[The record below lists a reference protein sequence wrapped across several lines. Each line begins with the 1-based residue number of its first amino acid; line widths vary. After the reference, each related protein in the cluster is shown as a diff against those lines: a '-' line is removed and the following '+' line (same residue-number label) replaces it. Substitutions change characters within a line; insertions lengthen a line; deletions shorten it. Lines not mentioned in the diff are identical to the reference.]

1 MPTTKKTAVVSS
13 AKPAAGKPADKEKKA
28 EKKPLTPRK
37 RAPKV
42 AKPAATPTVTAP
54 AAVAAP
60 SAAPVVTAPS
70 EVTETAPKDIGSRY
84 IFAIGRRKR
93 ATAKVKMWLNGKA
106 GISVNGKKFDVYFT
120 VGELRDSLTAPL
132 KAVGLD
138 DKALIEVIVAG
149 GGIRGQAEAARH
161 GISRALVALNETYR
175 KTLKKMGFLTRDPR
189 EKERKKPGL
198 KRARKG
204 SQWAKR

>member
-1 MPTTKKTAVVSS
+1 MIMPTTKK
-13 AKPAAGKPADKEKKA
+13 PASGKVAAKPADKEKKPV
-28 EKKPLTPRK
+28 KKVAAPRK
-37 RAPKV
+37 RAPKA
-42 AKPAATPTVTAP
+42 AKPAEVAVVVP
-54 AAVAAP
+54 AAAAPVAAP
-60 SAAPVVTAPS
+60 V
-70 EVTETAPKDIGSRY
+70 EVIETAPKDLGSRY

-106 GISVNGKKFDVYFT
+106 GINVNGKKFDVYFT
-120 VGELRDSLTAPL
+120 VNEFKDALTAPL

-138 DKALIEVIVAG
+138 DKALIEIVVAG
-149 GGIRGQAEAARH
+149 GGVRGQAEAARH
-161 GISRALVALNETYR
+161 GISRALVDLNETYR